1 MAFGWASPSTSSFV
15 VEDSL
20 PPPPVVVL
28 APPPAVVVP
37 AAPAP
42 PALPTVASG
51 SSPDITLAKVPTNR
65 RATSLKGK
73 EVRLAQLEEVEK
85 MKEKGVVVYNPQT
98 AEKMG
103 NVDTIVSL

>member
-20 PPPPVVVL
+20 PPPPVVV
-28 APPPAVVVP
+28 P

-51 SSPDITLAKVPTNR
+51 SSPDIALAKVPTNR

-98 AEKMG
+98 AENMG